1 MTTFKKTSGARALGE
16 KEDGVKGRF
25 LPEVISLLSATQPK

>member
-16 KEDGVKGRF
+16 RKDGVKGRF
-25 LPEVISLLSATQPK
+25 LPGVMSLLSATQPK